1 MWRGR
6 LVTLSVKKAEEQ
18 LQRLNGYIISKSDE
32 NRTLESVLE
41 KNKFLISSYL
51 DKKLEI
57 KKMLKEKRL
66 KHPRNIKKINRLL
79 KL

>member
-1 MWRGR
+1 M
-6 LVTLSVKKAEEQ
+6 TLSVKKAEEQ

-57 KKMLKEKRL
+57 KKIIKAKRL
-66 KHPRNIKKINRLL
+66 KNPRNIKKINRLL

>member
-1 MWRGR
+1 MN
-6 LVTLSVKKAEEQ
+6 LSVKKAEEQ
-18 LQRLNGYIISKSDE
+18 LQRLNGHIISKSDE

-41 KNKFLISSYL
+41 KNKFLITSYF

-57 KKMLKEKRL
+57 KKMLKDKKL
-66 KHPRNIKKINRLL
+66 KNPRNIKKINRLL